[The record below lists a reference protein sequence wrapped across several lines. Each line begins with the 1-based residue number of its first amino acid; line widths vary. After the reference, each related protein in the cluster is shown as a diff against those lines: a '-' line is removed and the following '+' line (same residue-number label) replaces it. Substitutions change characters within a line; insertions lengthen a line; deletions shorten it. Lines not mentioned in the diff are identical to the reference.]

1 MTADMFSQ
9 LLPIV
14 VTAVLTAVGTYIGA
28 IYQLKTKVTVL
39 EQKVER
45 MDKRLE
51 KKSGQFDEIQKELS
65 EIKGILT
72 MTLNLMEKKV
82 DI

>member
-28 IYQLKTKVTVL
+28 IHQLKTKVTVL

-51 KKSGQFDEIQKELS
+51 KKSGQFDEIQKELA

-72 MTLNLMEKKV
+72 MTLNLMKQGV